1 MAANRFYTSIG
12 RLLLVACV
20 VVMGLMASEHHGSV
34 KSGGLPVP
42 GATVTAT
49 QGDKKVVT
57 TTDESGLY
65 SFPEL
70 ADGVWTISIDML
82 GFEKVSRE
90 IGVAVDAP
98 NPTWDLKMQSLEA
111 MTAPPPPPPAPAA
124 TAPATTA
131 TAEKPSETKP
141 AEPAA
146 TATKAADTT
155 KPAATT
161 TTAASNAKPAKGNTK
176 NSKNSNTS
184 TPAGNNGNPSL
195 TQALGGSTV
204 ARPGGS
210 QQGGFQR
217 IGVNQSSDLAAADAG
232 MNNDIS
238 MNSDIAQGANDAFTI
253 NGSVSQGLTMPGQG
267 GDWGP
272 GRGGDMGGMGPG
284 GMMMPGMNGMPGD
297 PTQMAAGGAGPGGGG
312 RGGGGPGGGGPGGGF
327 AGGGRGGG
335 GGMGIP
341 MSPGGGGRGGRGG
354 GRGGPGGRGG
364 TNSFGNNRRDP
375 RSRYNFS
382 ASGILTNSALNA
394 RNYSVTGQEVSK
406 PNAQSLR
413 STLTAGGPLKI
424 PHLLTSNKGTFTINY
439 TLGRAR
445 TGTTYSS
452 LVPTDAEKA
461 GNFAGVLGTNGLPV
475 TLYNGA
481 TPYPNNQ
488 IPLASISPI
497 ATALLKYYPEPNFT
511 GSTRY
516 NFASSASGATNSDN
530 VNARLSYTFN
540 TKNQVNGGLQYQRSN
555 STQPSIFAATIPAW
569 HDLQTNNGVNA
580 NANYIYHFNLH
591 VIATTRYNYSKS
603 TALGTPYWANVSN
616 VEGALGIVG
625 TDQLPLNWGPPSL
638 SFSSG
643 ILGLSDAN
651 ARYLHPQTSAV
662 GETVLWVR
670 GAHQFQFGADF
681 SRRQTNSLNQNNPRG
696 TYSFTGAATALN
708 GLATNTGTGYDFAD
722 FLLGSPGTMA
732 LNVANSLSNSQ
743 AAQLGTATGSTLQN
757 LLNVQNTPSGGDR
770 YLRTNVY
777 DLFVNDQWQI
787 SPRLSLSLGVRWDYQ
802 APSTELYNRLATID
816 LPATFAIPTNVYNAL
831 PASGLTVV
839 AGGTGPVT
847 GIKYGNSM
855 LGGQKTDFSPR
866 LGFAWKPFA
875 KRSTVVRGG
884 YGIQFSPS
892 VYSTLVAQLDAQAPF
907 ATEFNLPNN
916 CHATLQNGLSLASLT
931 QLGCVSGNQATT
943 TNAINPNFR
952 VSYAQLWQLAVQQN
966 LKWNMVTT
974 VTYFASKGTALT
986 QQFLPNSYPS
996 GGSPVCASGYTCPS
1010 GYTYETSNGD
1020 STYNSVQ
1027 AQLNRRTRAGL
1038 GWNVSYSL
1046 AKSIDDAS
1054 GGIAQ
1059 NWQNLTDERGRT
1071 AGVRNQSFNGSL
1083 NYSTGV
1089 GTRGGALINGWKG
1102 VLLKDWMLTT
1112 NMTVASGAPITPGA
1126 GRLLVGGTASA
1137 NIRAYYNDQPAF
1149 IGGVLNSNAFTLPP
1163 AGQYGNIGR
1172 DALNGPGQFTMSANA
1187 NRTFRLADRK
1197 NLTFSLQTQNP
1208 LNHPNISSWNTTV
1221 GNAQFGLPQNY
1232 VSMRTVTATMRF
1244 NF

>member
-1 MAANRFYTSIG
+1 
-12 RLLLVACV
+12 
-20 VVMGLMASEHHGSV
+20 MGLMASEHHGNV
-34 KSGGLPVP
+34 KSGGIPVP
-42 GATVTAT
+42 GASVTAT
-49 QGDKKVVT
+49 QGDKKVLT
-57 TTDESGLY
+57 TTDENGFY
-65 SFPEL
+65 AFPEL
-70 ADGVWTISIDML
+70 ADGVWTISVDIL

-90 IGVAVDAP
+90 IGVAADAP
-98 NPTWDLKMQSLEA
+98 SPLWDLKMQSLEA

-124 TAPATTA
+124 PALPAATAPATTA
-131 TAEKPSETKP
+131 TADKPAETKP
-141 AEPAA
+141 AVPAA
-146 TATKAADTT
+146 TDTKAADI

-161 TTAASNAKPAKGNTK
+161 AAASNAKPPAKGNSK
-176 NSKNSNTS
+176 NSKNATTS
-184 TPAGNNGNPSL
+184 KPAGNNGNPSL

-217 IGVNQSSDLAAADAG
+217 IGVNQSGDVAAPDAAMNNDLAA
-232 MNNDIS
+232 
-238 MNSDIAQGANDAFTI
+238 NSDLSQSANDAFTI
-253 NGSVSQGLTMPGQG
+253 NGSVSQGLNMPGQG

-297 PTQMAAGGAGPGGGG
+297 PTQMAAGGDAGGG
-312 RGGGGPGGGGPGGGF
+312 RGGRGGGAPGGGGPGGSAGF
-327 AGGGRGGG
+327 GGGGRGGGG

-364 TNSFGNNRRDP
+364 TNSFGNNRRNP
-375 RSRYNFS
+375 SSRYNFS

-406 PNAQSLR
+406 PNAQSIR

-424 PHLLTSNKGTFTINY
+424 PHLLTSNKGTFTVNY

-461 GNFAGVLGTNGLPV
+461 GNFAGVIGTNGLPV
-475 TLYNGA
+475 TLYNGS
-481 TPYPNNQ
+481 TPIPNNQ
-488 IPLASISPI
+488 IPLASISSV
-497 ATALLKYYPEPNFT
+497 ATALLKYYPEPNFVGGT
-511 GSTRY
+511 ANKPLNYS
-516 NFASSASGATNSDN
+516 SSASGATNSDN
-530 VNARLSYTFN
+530 INARLSYTFN
-540 TKNQVNGGLQYQRSN
+540 AKNQVNGGLQYQRQN
-555 STQPSIFAATIPAW
+555 QTLPSVFAATIPAW

-580 NANYIYHFNLH
+580 NANYIYHFSLH

-603 TALGTPYWANVSN
+603 TALTTPYWANVAN
-616 VEGALGIVG
+616 VEGTLGIAG
-625 TDQLPLNWGPPSL
+625 TDQLPLNWGPPAL
-638 SFSSG
+638 NFQGSG
-643 ILGLSDAN
+643 LLGLSDRTAN
-651 ARYLHPQTSAV
+651 YLHPQTSAV

-670 GAHQFQFGADF
+670 GAHQFQLGGDF
-681 SRRQTNSLNQNNPRG
+681 SRRQANYLQQNNPRG
-696 TYSFTGAATALN
+696 TYAFTGAATALN
-708 GLATNTGTGYDFAD
+708 GVASNASGYDLAD
-722 FLLGSPGTMA
+722 FLLGSPDTMA

-743 AAQLGTATGSTLQN
+743 AAALGTATGSTLQN
-757 LLNVQNTPSGGDR
+757 LLNAQNTPSGGDR

-777 DLFVNDQWQI
+777 DIFANDQWQI
-787 SPRLSLSLGVRWDYQ
+787 RPTLSVSLGLRWDYQ

-816 LPATFAIPTNVYNAL
+816 LPASFAVPTSVYNAL
-831 PASGLTVV
+831 PATGLAVV

-855 LGGQKTDFSPR
+855 LTGQKTDFSPR
-866 LGFAWKPFA
+866 IGFAWKPFA

-884 YGIQFSPS
+884 YGVQFSPS
-892 VYSTLVAQLDAQAPF
+892 IYSALIGQLDAQAPF
-907 ATEFNLPNN
+907 ATEFNLPNICGAN
-916 CHATLQNGLSLASLT
+916 LQNGLSLTALT
-931 QLGCVSGNQATT
+931 QLGCVGGNQATT

-966 LKWNMVTT
+966 LKWNMVAT

-986 QQFLPNSYPS
+986 QQFLPNSYAP
-996 GGSPVCASGYTCPS
+996 GGAAVCAAGFTCPA

-1020 STYNSVQ
+1020 SSYNSVQ
-1027 AQLNRRTRAGL
+1027 AQLNRRTRGGL
-1038 GWNVSYSL
+1038 GWNLSYSL
-1046 AKSIDDAS
+1046 AKSIDDAF

-1059 NWQNLTDERGRT
+1059 NWLDLTDERGPT
-1071 AGVRNQSFNGSL
+1071 AGVRHQSFNGSL

-1112 NMTVASGAPITPGA
+1112 NMTVASGAPITPTA
-1126 GRLLVGGTASA
+1126 GQLLGGGTASA
-1137 NIRAYYNDQPAF
+1137 NIRAYYNGQP
-1149 IGGVLNSNAFTLPP
+1149 VLLDGILNKNAFVTPP
-1163 AGQYGNIGR
+1163 TGQYGNIGR
-1172 DALNGPGQFTMSANA
+1172 DALTGPGQFTMSANA
-1187 NRTFRLADRK
+1187 SRTFRLADRK
-1197 NLTFSLQTQNP
+1197 NLTFSLQSQNP
-1208 LNHPNISSWNTTV
+1208 LNHPNVSSWYI
-1221 GNAQFGLPQNY
+1221 NAASPLQFGLPSNY
-1232 VSMRTVTATMRF
+1232 VLMRSVTATMRF

>member
-1 MAANRFYTSIG
+1 MAANHFYTSIG

-20 VVMGLMASEHHGSV
+20 TVMGLMASEHHGSV

-42 GATVTAT
+42 GASVTAT

-57 TTDESGLY
+57 TTDENGLY

-90 IGVAVDAP
+90 IGVAADAP
-98 NPTWDLKMQSLEA
+98 SPIWDLKMQSLEA
-111 MTAPPPPPPAPAA
+111 MIAPPLPPPAPAA
-124 TAPATTA
+124 PAAPAVTAPATTA
-131 TAEKPSETKP
+131 TAETKP
-141 AEPAA
+141 AEA
-146 TATKAADTT
+146 TAPVTPVTPAT
-155 KPAATT
+155 PAATT
-161 TTAASNAKPAKGNTK
+161 AATKPPAKGNTK
-176 NSKNSNTS
+176 NSKNSTTS

-204 ARPGGS
+204 ARPGAS

-217 IGVNQSSDLAAADAG
+217 IGVNQSTDLAAADAG
-232 MNNDIS
+232 MNNDIA

-284 GMMMPGMNGMPGD
+284 GMMAGMGGMPGD
-297 PTQMAAGGAGPGGGG
+297 QTQMAAGGDAGGGRGG
-312 RGGGGPGGGGPGGGF
+312 RGGGGPGGGGFAGG
-327 AGGGRGGG
+327 GGGRGGG

-354 GRGGPGGRGG
+354 AGGRGGRGGP
-364 TNSFGNNRRDP
+364 NSFGNNRRDP

-382 ASGILTNSALNA
+382 ASGIFTNSALNA
-394 RNYSVTGQEVSK
+394 RDYSVTGQEVSK
-406 PNAQSLR
+406 PNRQSIR
-413 STLTAGGPLKI
+413 STLTAGGPIKI

-445 TGTTYSS
+445 TGTTYSD

-461 GNFAGVLGTNGLPV
+461 GNFAGVTGSNGLPV
-475 TLYNGA
+475 TLYNGS
-481 TPYPNNQ
+481 TPIPNNQ
-488 IPLASISPI
+488 IPLGSISSV
-497 ATALLKYYPEPNFT
+497 ATALLKYFPEPNFT
-511 GSTRY
+511 GGTANRPLNYS
-516 NFASSASGATNSDN
+516 SSASGRTNSDN

-540 TKNQVNGGLQYQRSN
+540 TKNQVNGGLQWQRSN
-555 STQPSIFAATIPAW
+555 STTPSVFAATIPAW

-591 VIATTRYNYSKS
+591 VIATTRYTYSKS
-603 TALGTPYWANVSN
+603 TQLGTPYWANVAN
-616 VEGALGIVG
+616 LEGNIGITG
-625 TDQLPLNWGPPSL
+625 TDQLPLNWGPPTL
-638 SFSSG
+638 NFQGSG
-643 ILGLSDAN
+643 LLGLSDAN
-651 ARYLHPQTSAV
+651 AKYLHPQTSAV
-662 GETVLWVR
+662 GETVLWVK
-670 GAHQFQFGADF
+670 GAHQFQFGGDF
-681 SRRQTNSLNQNNPRG
+681 SRRQANYLQQNNPRG
-696 TYSFTGAATALN
+696 TYSFNGAATALN
-708 GLATNTGTGYDFAD
+708 GVASNSSGYDLAD
-722 FLLGSPGTMA
+722 FLLGYPDTMA

-743 AAQLGTATGSTLQN
+743 AAALGTATGSTLQN

-777 DLFVNDQWQI
+777 DLFANDQWQI
-787 SPRLSLSLGVRWDYQ
+787 RPTLSVSLGVRWDYQ

-816 LPATFAIPTNVYNAL
+816 LPASFAIPTNVYNAL
-831 PASGLTVV
+831 PLTGLAVV

-855 LGGQKTDFSPR
+855 LTGQKTDFSPR
-866 LGFAWKPFA
+866 LGFAWKPFP
-875 KRSTVVRGG
+875 KHSTVLRGG

-892 VYSTLVAQLDAQAPF
+892 VYSALIGQLDAQTPF
-907 ATEFNLPNN
+907 ATEFNLPNS
-916 CHATLQNGLSLASLT
+916 CHATLQNGLSLTALT
-931 QLGCVSGNQATT
+931 QLGCVTGNQATT

-966 LKWNMVTT
+966 LKWNMVAT

-986 QQFLPNSYPS
+986 QQFLPNSYAP
-996 GGSPVCASGYTCPS
+996 GGAPACAAGFTCPA

-1027 AQLNRRTRAGL
+1027 AQLNRRTRGGL
-1038 GWNVSYSL
+1038 GWNLSYSL
-1046 AKSIDDAS
+1046 AKSIDDS
-1054 GGIAQ
+1054 FGGNAQ
-1059 NWQNLTDERGRT
+1059 NWLDLTAERGPT
-1071 AGVRNQSFNGSL
+1071 NIVRHQSFTGSL

-1112 NMTVASGAPITPGA
+1112 NMTVASGLPITPTA
-1126 GRLLVGGTASA
+1126 GQLLGGGTASP
-1137 NIRAYYNDQPAF
+1137 NIRAYYNGKPAY
-1149 IGGVLNSNAFTLPP
+1149 IDGILNKNAFGTPP
-1163 AGQYGNIGR
+1163 TGQYGNIGR
-1172 DALNGPGQFTMSANA
+1172 DALTGPGQFTMSANA
-1187 NRTFRLADRK
+1187 SRTFRLADRK
-1197 NLTFSLQTQNP
+1197 NLTFSLQSQNP
-1208 LNHPNISSWNTTV
+1208 LNHPNVSSWYV
-1221 GNAQFGLPQNY
+1221 NAASPLQFGLPSNY
-1232 VSMRTVTATMRF
+1232 VAMRSVTATMRF